1 MREYY
6 ICVYVD
12 VKKVEWSE
20 ERTIDLL
27 ERQTDRGRQENTE
40 TARDKERERER
51 QTDRQTDRRRQ
62 ENTGTARDKER
73 ETDRQIERQTDTER
87 DGQTDTVIFVFLL
100 NSNIVILSLDLCC
113 GF

>member
-1 MREYY
+1 MREY
-6 ICVYVD
+6 VYVD

-51 QTDRQTDRRRQ
+51 DRQTDRQRQ

-87 DGQTDTVIFVFLL
+87 DGQTDRQTLSFL
-100 NSNIVILSLDLCC
+100 CFC
-113 GF
+113 